1 MGQRKKIQ
9 AVPAESRP
17 AMIAALCEMYFNIG
31 VSTDWHHPENVLLRI
46 SKTDDRKKEVDE
58 DGVL

>member
-1 MGQRKKIQ
+1 
-9 AVPAESRP
+9 
-17 AMIAALCEMYFNIG
+17 MIAALCEMYFNIG